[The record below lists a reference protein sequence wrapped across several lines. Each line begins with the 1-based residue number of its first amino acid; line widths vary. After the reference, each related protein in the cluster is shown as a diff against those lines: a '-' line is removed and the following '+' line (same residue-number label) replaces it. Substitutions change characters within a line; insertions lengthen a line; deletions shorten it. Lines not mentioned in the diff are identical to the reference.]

1 MEKCICISVIKKV
14 GLRVYLLSLILIDLF
29 KVVLEKN
36 KDKMAPLDWSPS
48 MRLSTWA
55 DMVANVGP
63 EGSGKPVRAAGVC
76 NFSERQLQELLLY
89 CRENNLPKP
98 AVVQNECHHLL
109 QVFLIIGTLADC

>member
-1 MEKCICISVIKKV
+1 M
-14 GLRVYLLSLILIDLF
+14 
-29 KVVLEKN
+29 LEKN

-76 NFSERQLQELLLY
+76 NFSERQLQELLFY

-98 AVVQNECHHLL
+98 AVVQNECHPFL
-109 QVFLIIGTLADC
+109 QVCIIH